1 MDSRKAGGLFLTQTL
16 VSIGGS
22 LWLSFGNPGFDLD
35 IIPNLMVSQMMLL
48 LPALLFLVVVREN
61 PAKVMNFRP
70 VKFTTCLWIFLFT
83 FLMTPLIVTV
93 NAFSMIFSDNA
104 VMGISNE
111 VLAQPFLVM
120 VMLMGIFGPFSEEFV
135 FRGVIFGGLRKSGRI
150 LPAILLQ
157 AFLFGLMHMNFNQ
170 FCYAF
175 VIGIALGVLVEVTGS
190 IWSGFVMH
198 AAINTSN
205 VVMLYVS
212 SSLTDQMEAA
222 LDESYTSDMM
232 VVAMCVYMVIALA
245 TTSIA
250 ACVLVA
256 IAKNENGMDR
266 LRNIFTTQKRKESG
280 SAVLLEP
287 VRRES
292 LLSAPTVIAVIL
304 CCAFMI
310 ALEVVKRM
318 IPS

>member
-1 MDSRKAGGLFLTQTL
+1 
-16 VSIGGS
+16 
-22 LWLSFGNPGFDLD
+22 
-35 IIPNLMVSQMMLL
+35 MVSQMMLL
-48 LPALLFLVVVREN
+48 LPALLFLAVVREN

-175 VIGIALGVLVEVTGS
+175 VIGIALGMLVEVTGS